1 MFRTVTIY
9 TVVGVV
15 ALALLHFLLAGRK
28 VSVPSGG
35 TKVRRYNIWER
46 LVHLA
51 LTVSFLVLAVTG
63 FAEVLEGHRME
74 GFMLMI
80 HATFAPVFA
89 CSVAAMMITWAGD
102 CRFASHD
109 LAWLQA
115 GGCCCSCKEVP
126 AGRFSGGQKV
136 LFWLT
141 GLLTLVLALSM
152 VACMFPLFDEK
163 GMVLMLRIH
172 RCSALLLVVV
182 MLMHAYATLLVRRG
196 GFWALVTGK
205 VSSEWAKRFH
215 PLW

>member
-1 MFRTVTIY
+1 MFRTLTIY
-9 TVVGVV
+9 TIVGVV
-15 ALALLHFLLAGRK
+15 ALALLHFLFAGRK

-51 LTVSFLVLAVTG
+51 LTVSFLVLAITG
-63 FAEVLEGHRME
+63 FAEVFEGERME
-74 GFMLMI
+74 GFVLMI

-89 CSVAAMMITWAGD
+89 CSVAAMMLTWAGD
-102 CRFASHD
+102 CRFESHD
-109 LAWLQA
+109 RAWLRA
-115 GGCCCSCKEVP
+115 GGCCCSCKDVP
-126 AGRFSGGQKV
+126 AGRFSGGQKM

-141 GLLTLVLALSM
+141 GILTLVLTLSM
-152 VACMFPLFDEK
+152 VASMFPIFSGH
-163 GMVLMLRIH
+163 GMEILLQIH
-172 RCSALLLVVV
+172 RYSALLLVVV
-182 MLMHAYATLLVRRG
+182 MLMHAYATLMVRRG